1 MKDFK
6 KLKIIVIILILII
19 IVISACLILLNMK
32 NKVNNSSNE
41 DKDGNYDES
50 NIKPIINENV
60 EAVKNHSKF
69 YAVADAIQKYYDYLS
84 LNVSNLDVNENTY
97 EFAMA
102 QTQGITTE
110 SGKAK
115 ALYSLLDVDYINEK
129 GITED
134 NVITKSGNLT
144 TSVQFY
150 PLAMDYLDGTV
161 NQRYAVLGKIRALN
175 DKTKYKNVA
184 FIVTVGVDTSLYMLK
199 PLDASQYSKV
209 QDIELEEYNNQI
221 KRNNYNIL
229 KYTSYKDDKITQKYF
244 DYYKEIV
251 HYDKDEIYNLM
262 SEEYR
267 NKRFGSEE
275 VFEKYINNIEQK
287 DESITAEQYTV
298 NNYDDYKEYVCKDQY
313 GNLYIFK
320 EKSPMDITIELDT
333 YTLDNDTFNEKYN
346 SSSTQYKVMMN
357 IDKVR
362 QMMNARDYRTMF
374 NYLDET
380 FRTTYFENDEDK
392 FEEYMRYQFS
402 SHYTFE
408 FGEYSDESGVSIQEV
423 TMKDMNENN
432 NGDIGE
438 RFYMQLNEGTDFV
451 MSFNVIGK

>member
-110 SGKAK
+110 SDKAK

-229 KYTSYKDDKITQKYF
+229 KYTSYKDDKIT
-244 DYYKEIV
+244 
-251 HYDKDEIYNLM
+251 
-262 SEEYR
+262 
-267 NKRFGSEE
+267 
-275 VFEKYINNIEQK
+275 
-287 DESITAEQYTV
+287 
-298 NNYDDYKEYVCKDQY
+298 
-313 GNLYIFK
+313 
-320 EKSPMDITIELDT
+320 
-333 YTLDNDTFNEKYN
+333 
-346 SSSTQYKVMMN
+346 
-357 IDKVR
+357 
-362 QMMNARDYRTMF
+362 
-374 NYLDET
+374 
-380 FRTTYFENDEDK
+380 
-392 FEEYMRYQFS
+392 
-402 SHYTFE
+402 
-408 FGEYSDESGVSIQEV
+408 
-423 TMKDMNENN
+423 
-432 NGDIGE
+432 
-438 RFYMQLNEGTDFV
+438 
-451 MSFNVIGK
+451 